1 MAEKDRQEEEAKSKL
16 RATELKKLQEEEAA
30 QKLEAER
37 LEQEFLAA
45 QAV

>member
-1 MAEKDRQEEEAKSKL
+1 MLSQE
-16 RATELKKLQEEEAA
+16 RAGELNKLQEEEAA
-30 QKLEAER
+30 ERLEAER